1 MLVLY
6 FLNVKFNHSSSF
18 FYCTIFT
25 V

>member
-6 FLNVKFNHSSSF
+6 FFNVKFNHSSSF